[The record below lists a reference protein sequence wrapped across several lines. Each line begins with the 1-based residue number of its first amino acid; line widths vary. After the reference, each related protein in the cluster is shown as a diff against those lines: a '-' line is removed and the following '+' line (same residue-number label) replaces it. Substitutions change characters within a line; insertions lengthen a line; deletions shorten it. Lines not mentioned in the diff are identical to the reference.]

1 MQVEQQMQSL
11 QAALEAGTAS
21 AAALQAAN
29 AALVAEHTA
38 AGALVMTGHKQRLHV
53 LLCGGRLGGWCMHK
67 KSSCMYEDGGLQ
79 ALMLSGAAVLC
90 CSGRGWCCQ

>member
-38 AGALVMTGHKQRLHV
+38 AGALVLTGHKQLHV
-53 LLCGGRLGGWCMHK
+53 LLCGGRGWCMHE
-67 KSSCMYEDGGLQ
+67 KSSCMYGGALQ
-79 ALMLSGAAVLC
+79 ALMLSWGAVLC